1 MKVYKIHLLPA
12 TVGLLFFALLLQTG
26 CGIAPRGSAS
36 REGSASSVPSREQ
49 QDAEQC
55 ITNLAWIDAAK
66 EQWAAQ
72 HDKQDGDPIKK
83 GGVDLYMKQGGP
95 KCPAGGTYTYGNA
108 GELPKCSVPGHV
120 LSYSE

>member
-26 CGIAPRGSAS
+26 CEMAPPIIASQEKSAS
-36 REGSASSVPSREQ
+36 PALSREQ

-55 ITNLAWIDAAK
+55 IANLAWIDAAK
-66 EQWAAQ
+66 EQWVIE
-72 HDKQDGDPIKK
+72 HKKQDGEAIKK
-83 GGVDLYMKQGGP
+83 GGVDLYMKRGGP

-108 GELPKCSVPGHV
+108 GELPTCSIPGHI

>member
-1 MKVYKIHLLPA
+1 MKVYKIRLLPA

-26 CGIAPRGSAS
+26 CEIAPPGNAS
-36 REGSASSVPSREQ
+36 QEGSASYAVSREQ

-66 EQWAAQ
+66 EQWVIE
-72 HDKQDGDPIKK
+72 HRKQDGEAIKK
-83 GGVDLYMKQGGP
+83 GGVDLYMKRGGP
-95 KCPAGGTYTYGNA
+95 KCPAGGTYTYGEV
-108 GELPKCSVPGHV
+108 GKLPKCSVPGHV